1 MPKTYFWLLVAS
13 DLYWQVA
20 SDQRPLVLR
29 LQHDVQNVLS
39 MLMVGQY
46 RSLVTNDQKYV
57 LGITPLATLL
67 P

>member
-39 MLMVGQY
+39 MLVGQY